1 MITKKT
7 DKELAF
13 LHDLFVAPD
22 WGERFAELIDQHL
35 RLPAAGKALYVSI
48 GTGGHAI
55 AIRERAGDQIEM
67 TCVDEKSEFL
77 ELAQAK
83 ATAANQEVDFRR
95 VSLDSFPL
103 DDNQYDLVIG
113 EASLVARERVRDMF
127 KEMVRVAAPGARVAL
142 TLTTSS
148 SFGEFFSIFWEALH
162 NCEVVDLES
171 KLEQLIS
178 DVPTVTDVEAMAED
192 VGLDEVESWTRIEE
206 FDYESGDQF
215 LKAPLVSEFL
225 MVDWLACVPD
235 SLREKV
241 SNEISR
247 LINEERHE
255 AEFSLSVK
263 ATLVVGRKALAH

>member
-35 RLPAAGKALYVSI
+35 KVPAEGKALYVSI

-55 AIRERAGDQIEM
+55 AIRERSRKLEM
-67 TCVDEKSEFL
+67 TCVDERSEFL

-83 ATAANQEVDFRR
+83 ATAANQELDFRQS
-95 VSLDSFPL
+95 SLDSFPL

-127 KEMVRVAAPGARVAL
+127 KEMVRVAATGARVAL

-171 KLEQLIS
+171 KVENLIMEL
-178 DVPTVTDVEAMAED
+178 PTVTDIETMAED

-215 LKAPLVSEFL
+215 LKSPLVSEFL
-225 MVDWLACVPD
+225 MEDWLACVPD
-235 SLREKV
+235 SLRNKV
-241 SNEISR
+241 STEISR

-255 AEFSLSVK
+255 AEFGLSVK
-263 ATLVVGRKALAH
+263 ATLVVGRKALTH

>member
-1 MITKKT
+1 
-7 DKELAF
+7 
-13 LHDLFVAPD
+13 
-22 WGERFAELIDQHL
+22 
-35 RLPAAGKALYVSI
+35 
-48 GTGGHAI
+48 
-55 AIRERAGDQIEM
+55 
-67 TCVDEKSEFL
+67 
-77 ELAQAK
+77 
-83 ATAANQEVDFRR
+83 
-95 VSLDSFPL
+95 
-103 DDNQYDLVIG
+103 
-113 EASLVARERVRDMF
+113 
-127 KEMVRVAAPGARVAL
+127 MVRVAAPGARVAL

-178 DVPTVTDVEAMAED
+178 NVPTVTDVEAMAED

-263 ATLVVGRKALAH
+263 ATLVVGRKSLAH

>member
-35 RLPAAGKALYVSI
+35 KVPVEGKALYVSI

-55 AIRERAGDQIEM
+55 AIRERTGDKLDM
-67 TCVDEKSEFL
+67 TCIDEKPEFL

-83 ATAANQEVDFRR
+83 ATAANQEVDFRHA
-95 VSLDSFPL
+95 SLDSFPL
-103 DDNQYDLVIG
+103 EDNQYDLVIG
-113 EASLVARERVRDMF
+113 EASLVARERVRNMF
-127 KEMVRVAAPGARVAL
+127 KEMARVATPGARVAL

-171 KLEQLIS
+171 KVEQLIMEL
-178 DVPTVTDVEAMAED
+178 PTVADVEAMAED

-215 LKAPLVSEFL
+215 LKSPLVSEFL
-225 MVDWLACVPD
+225 MEDWLACVPD

-241 SNEISR
+241 STEISR

-255 AEFSLSVK
+255 AEFALSVK
-263 ATLVVGRKALAH
+263 ATLVVGRKALTH